1 MDNKNDKIIFQKKKS
16 KAKNCFGPMTFKLL
30 TKNKNFNLIKF
41 FQDNKTIIKSHNT
54 SRNKEYNNIG
64 GIKNI
69 KDLLLINT
77 KKNKKKLNSHS
88 SNNSKLKGERNLK
101 KTLIMPYQTFNK
113 TSINQWKT
121 KYHTKNNS
129 SKIQYTNPEMT
140 KNMSIPSP
148 HIRQYSKE
156 YNIINSK
163 QKSSIKNE
171 KYNNRNSILNNLQI
185 FINNIEMNNNEKTI
199 NYKNLEYN
207 EFNEIMNKEDNIFC
221 KLENIQVRCHHLLKN
236 FSIQV
241 NYLKN
246 EIDKYKNNNNYN
258 MSLKHNRFYSA
269 SNTEI

>member
-1 MDNKNDKIIFQKKKS
+1 MDNKNDKMIFQTKKS

-30 TKNKNFNLIKF
+30 TKNKNFNIIKF

-101 KTLIMPYQTFNK
+101 KT
-113 TSINQWKT
+113 

-129 SKIQYTNPEMT
+129 SKIQYTNPETT

-163 QKSSIKNE
+163 QKSSIINE
-171 KYNNRNSILNNLQI
+171 KHKNKNSILNNLQI
-185 FINNIEMNNNEKTI
+185 FVNNIETNNNERTI
-199 NYKNLEYN
+199 NYKNIEYN
-207 EFNEIMNKEDNIFC
+207 ELNEIMNKEDIIFN
-221 KLENIQVRCHHLLKN
+221 KLENIKIRCHHLLKN
-236 FSIQV
+236 FSIQA

-246 EIDKYKNNNNYN
+246 EIYKFKNNNNFN
-258 MSLKHNRFYSA
+258 ISLKHNKFYSA

>member
-1 MDNKNDKIIFQKKKS
+1 MDNKNDKILFQSKKS

-30 TKNKNFNLIKF
+30 TKNKNYNIVKF

-54 SRNKEYNNIG
+54 SRNKEYNKIG

-69 KDLLLINT
+69 KDLILNNT
-77 KKNKKKLNSHS
+77 KKYKKKLNSHS

-129 SKIQYTNPEMT
+129 SKIQYANPEMT

-171 KYNNRNSILNNLQI
+171 KYNNKNSILNNLQI

-199 NYKNLEYN
+199 NYKNIEYN
-207 EFNEIMNKEDNIFC
+207 ELNEIMNKEDNIFY
-221 KLENIQVRCHHLLKN
+221 KLENIKIRCHSLLKN
-236 FSIQV
+236 FSIHV

>member
-1 MDNKNDKIIFQKKKS
+1 MENINNNKDSFQPKKS

-41 FQDNKTIIKSHNT
+41 FQENKGKIKSHNT
-54 SRNKEYNNIG
+54 SRNKEINNMA

-69 KDLLLINT
+69 KDLLLHNT
-77 KKNKKKLNSHS
+77 KRNKKINSNS

-121 KYHTKNNS
+121 KYNTKNNS
-129 SKIQYTNPEMT
+129 SKIQYTNPDTT

-156 YNIINSK
+156 YNIINFR
-163 QKSSIKNE
+163 QKSTIIHDKTIKNNKINYCNLQSYIYKNE
-171 KYNNRNSILNNLQI
+171 KI
-185 FINNIEMNNNEKTI
+185 INNNNYEDN
-199 NYKNLEYN
+199 KN
-207 EFNEIMNKEDNIFC
+207 INKEDNLYY
-221 KLENIQVRCHHLLKN
+221 KLENIKIRCHHLLKN
-236 FSIQV
+236 FSLHA

-246 EIDKYKNNNNYN
+246 EIDKCKNNNYN
-258 MSLKHNRFYSA
+258 MSLKHNRFYS
-269 SNTEI
+269 SNNTEI

>member
-1 MDNKNDKIIFQKKKS
+1 MDNKNDKIIFQTKKS

-41 FQDNKTIIKSHNT
+41 FQDNKTMIKSHNT

-163 QKSSIKNE
+163 QKSSIINE
-171 KYNNRNSILNNLQI
+171 KHNNKNSILNNLQI
-185 FINNIEMNNNEKTI
+185 FVNNIETNNNERTI
-199 NYKNLEYN
+199 NYKNIEYN
-207 EFNEIMNKEDNIFC
+207 ELNEIMNKEDIIFN
-221 KLENIQVRCHHLLKN
+221 KLENIKIRCHHLLKN
-236 FSIQV
+236 FSIQA

-258 MSLKHNRFYSA
+258 ISLKHNKFYSS
-269 SNTEI
+269 SNTEV

>member
-1 MDNKNDKIIFQKKKS
+1 MENKLENKIIFQPKKS

-41 FQDNKTIIKSHNT
+41 FQENKEKIKSQNT
-54 SRNKEYNNIG
+54 SRNKDNNKIG

-69 KDLLLINT
+69 KDLLLHNS
-77 KKNKKKLNSHS
+77 KKNKKKNSHS

-129 SKIQYTNPEMT
+129 SKIYYTNPEIS

-156 YNIINSK
+156 YNIIYSK
-163 QKSSIKNE
+163 QKSIIDKSIKKN
-171 KYNNRNSILNNLQI
+171 KMNLMSNLQI
-185 FINNIEMNNNEKTI
+185 YINKKENTINNNDRD
-199 NYKNLEYN
+199 YKNMINRE
-207 EFNEIMNKEDNIFC
+207 NKEDNIYY
-221 KLENIQVRCHHLLKN
+221 KLENIKVRCHHLLKN
-236 FSIQV
+236 FSIHA

-246 EIDKYKNNNNYN
+246 EIDKYKSKNYN
-258 MSLKHNRFYSA
+258 ISLKHNRVYSV

>member
-1 MDNKNDKIIFQKKKS
+1 MEKANDNKIIFQSKKS

-41 FQDNKTIIKSHNT
+41 FQENKTKIKSHNT
-54 SRNKEYNNIG
+54 SRNKEINNMA

-69 KDLLLINT
+69 KDLLLHNT
-77 KKNKKKLNSHS
+77 KMNKKKNSNS

-121 KYHTKNNS
+121 KYNTKNNS
-129 SKIQYTNPEMT
+129 SKIQYTNPDVT

-156 YNIINSK
+156 YNIINFK
-163 QKSSIKNE
+163 QKSTI
-171 KYNNRNSILNNLQI
+171 I
-185 FINNIEMNNNEKTI
+185 NEKTTKNNKI
-199 NYKNLEYN
+199 NYCNLQTYINKNETLKNN
-207 EFNEIMNKEDNIFC
+207 EDNKIMNKEDNIYY
-221 KLENIQVRCHHLLKN
+221 KLENIKLRCHHLLKN
-236 FSIQV
+236 FSIQA

-246 EIDKYKNNNNYN
+246 EIDKYKNNNYN
-258 MSLKHNRFYSA
+258 ISLKNSRFYSS

>member
-1 MDNKNDKIIFQKKKS
+1 MDNKNDKIIFQTKKS

-30 TKNKNFNLIKF
+30 TKNKNYNMIKF
-41 FQDNKTIIKSHNT
+41 FQDNKTIIKSYNT
-54 SRNKEYNNIG
+54 SRNKEYNNNG
-64 GIKNI
+64 GLKNI
-69 KDLLLINT
+69 KDLILNNS
-77 KKNKKKLNSHS
+77 KKYKKKLNSNS
-88 SNNSKLKGERNLK
+88 SNNSKLKGERNIK

-129 SKIQYTNPEMT
+129 SKIQYTEMT

-148 HIRQYSKE
+148 HIGQYSKE

-163 QKSSIKNE
+163 QKSSIINE
-171 KYNNRNSILNNLQI
+171 KHKNKNSILNNLQI
-185 FINNIEMNNNEKTI
+185 FVNNIETNNNEKTI

-207 EFNEIMNKEDNIFC
+207 ELNEIINKEDDIFY
-221 KLENIQVRCHHLLKN
+221 KLENIKIRCHHLLKN

-246 EIDKYKNNNNYN
+246 EIDKSKNNNIYN

>member
-1 MDNKNDKIIFQKKKS
+1 MENKIENKIIFQPNKS

-30 TKNKNFNLIKF
+30 TKNKNFSLVKF
-41 FQDNKTIIKSHNT
+41 FQENKEKIKSHNT
-54 SRNKEYNNIG
+54 SRNKENNKMG

-69 KDLLLINT
+69 KDLLLHNS
-77 KKNKKKLNSHS
+77 KKNKKKNSHS

-129 SKIQYTNPEMT
+129 SKVYYTNPELS

-156 YNIINSK
+156 FTIINSK
-163 QKSSIKNE
+163 QKSIIDKSIKKKKINLM
-171 KYNNRNSILNNLQI
+171 SNLQI
-185 FINNIEMNNNEKTI
+185 YINK
-199 NYKNLEYN
+199 
-207 EFNEIMNKEDNIFC
+207 NKETFNNKDNVCKNIINGENKEVDIYY
-221 KLENIQVRCHHLLKN
+221 KLENIKVRCHHLLKN
-236 FSIQV
+236 FSIHAD
-241 NYLKN
+241 YLIN
-246 EIDKYKNNNNYN
+246 EIDKYKNKNHNI
-258 MSLKHNRFYSA
+258 SLKHNRLYSV

>member
-1 MDNKNDKIIFQKKKS
+1 
-16 KAKNCFGPMTFKLL
+16 
-30 TKNKNFNLIKF
+30 
-41 FQDNKTIIKSHNT
+41 
-54 SRNKEYNNIG
+54 
-64 GIKNI
+64 
-69 KDLLLINT
+69 
-77 KKNKKKLNSHS
+77 
-88 SNNSKLKGERNLK
+88 
-101 KTLIMPYQTFNK
+101 
-113 TSINQWKT
+113 
-121 KYHTKNNS
+121 
-129 SKIQYTNPEMT
+129 MT

-171 KYNNRNSILNNLQI
+171 KHNNKNSILNNLKI

-207 EFNEIMNKEDNIFC
+207 ELNEIINKEDDIFY
-221 KLENIQVRCHHLLKN
+221 KLENIKIRCHHLLKN

-241 NYLKN
+241 NYLKS
-246 EIDKYKNNNNYN
+246 EIDKSKNNNNYN

>member
-1 MDNKNDKIIFQKKKS
+1 MENKLENKIIFQPKKS

-41 FQDNKTIIKSHNT
+41 FQENKEKIKSQNT
-54 SRNKEYNNIG
+54 SRNKDNNKIG

-69 KDLLLINT
+69 KDLLLHNS
-77 KKNKKKLNSHS
+77 KQNKKKNSHS

-129 SKIQYTNPEMT
+129 SKIYYTNPEIS

-156 YNIINSK
+156 YNIIYSK
-163 QKSSIKNE
+163 QKSIIDKSIK
-171 KYNNRNSILNNLQI
+171 
-185 FINNIEMNNNEKTI
+185 
-199 NYKNLEYN
+199 KN
-207 EFNEIMNKEDNIFC
+207 K
-221 KLENIQVRCHHLLKN
+221 
-236 FSIQV
+236 
-241 NYLKN
+241 
-246 EIDKYKNNNNYN
+246 
-258 MSLKHNRFYSA
+258 
-269 SNTEI
+269 

>member
-1 MDNKNDKIIFQKKKS
+1 MDNKNDKIIFQTKKS

-30 TKNKNFNLIKF
+30 TKNKNYNVIKF

-54 SRNKEYNNIG
+54 SRNKEYNNNG

-69 KDLLLINT
+69 KDLILNNT
-77 KKNKKKLNSHS
+77 KKYKKKLNSHS

-171 KYNNRNSILNNLQI
+171 KYNNKNSILNNLQI

>member
-1 MDNKNDKIIFQKKKS
+1 MENINDNKVIFQRKKS

-41 FQDNKTIIKSHNT
+41 FQENKTKIKSHNT
-54 SRNKEYNNIG
+54 SRNKESNNIG

-69 KDLLLINT
+69 KDLLLLNNT
-77 KKNKKKLNSHS
+77 KKNKKKNSHS
-88 SNNSKLKGERNLK
+88 SNNSKSKGERNLK

-129 SKIQYTNPEMT
+129 SKIQYTNPDIV

-156 YNIINSK
+156 YTIINSK
-163 QKSSIKNE
+163 QKSSIINDKSFNKKKLNMMSNFQIYLNKNGE
-171 KYNNRNSILNNLQI
+171 N
-185 FINNIEMNNNEKTI
+185 INN
-199 NYKNLEYN
+199 KNKN
-207 EFNEIMNKEDNIFC
+207 VKKIKDQEDNIYY
-221 KLENIQVRCHHLLKN
+221 KLENIKLRCHHLLKN
-236 FSIQV
+236 FYMHT
-241 NYLKN
+241 NYLKS
-246 EIDKYKNNNNYN
+246 EIDKYKNNNYN
-258 MSLKHNRFYSA
+258 ISLKHNRFYNE

>member
-1 MDNKNDKIIFQKKKS
+1 MENKKENTIIFQPKKS

-30 TKNKNFNLIKF
+30 TKNKNFNLMKF
-41 FQDNKTIIKSHNT
+41 FQESKEKIKSHNT
-54 SRNKEYNNIG
+54 SRNKEINKMG

-69 KDLLLINT
+69 KDFLLHNS
-77 KKNKKKLNSHS
+77 KKNKKQNSHS

-113 TSINQWKT
+113 TSINQWKA

-129 SKIQYTNPEMT
+129 SKIYYTNPEIS

-163 QKSSIKNE
+163 QKSIIDKSIKKKKINLM
-171 KYNNRNSILNNLQI
+171 SNLQI
-185 FINNIEMNNNEKTI
+185 YINKNENTINNKEID
-199 NYKNLEYN
+199 YKNIIN
-207 EFNEIMNKEDNIFC
+207 GKNKENDIYY
-221 KLENIQVRCHHLLKN
+221 KLENIKARCHNLLKN
-236 FSIQV
+236 FSIHTI
-241 NYLKN
+241 YLKN
-246 EIDKYKNNNNYN
+246 EIDKYKNKNYN
-258 MSLKHNRFYSA
+258 ISLKHNMVYSV